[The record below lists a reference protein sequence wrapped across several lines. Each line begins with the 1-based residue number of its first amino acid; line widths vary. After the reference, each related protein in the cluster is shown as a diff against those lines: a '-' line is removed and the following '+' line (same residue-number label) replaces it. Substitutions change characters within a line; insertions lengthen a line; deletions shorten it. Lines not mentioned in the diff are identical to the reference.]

1 MSVATSG
8 VLAAAAP
15 AFPPACA
22 GVMRATGYL
31 RGVSRMRCSASA
43 LARVVHR
50 CSGTVPNSVL
60 GTIPGLQPCPR
71 ESGGHH
77 SPGSRYARP
86 GFMLRCARDTR
97 LILDVEPA
105 ELLDALPGVHLGGE
119 DVALPVDGDVV
130 QRRELADLASGP
142 AEAAERLPGGVVD
155 DAHLA
160 VHAVDRVDES
170 LLRVGREDEVVDRA
184 GAARRLLVDLLGDE
198 AAVLAEDLQ
207 AIVDAVANENEPVL
221 VDADAV
227 HGIAE
232 LLRRRF

>member
-1 MSVATSG
+1 MRYKVKKYIRDIVSHEGRRDRSPDERSDIRGPRGAAPHFPPLARGSCG
-8 VLAAAAP
+8 LRAAALPGAAP
-15 AFPPACA
+15 
-22 GVMRATGYL
+22 
-31 RGVSRMRCSASA
+31 
-43 LARVVHR
+43 
-50 CSGTVPNSVL
+50 
-60 GTIPGLQPCPR
+60 
-71 ESGGHH
+71 
-77 SPGSRYARP
+77 
-86 GFMLRCARDTR
+86 

-105 ELLDALPGVHLGGE
+105 ELLDALSGVHLGGE